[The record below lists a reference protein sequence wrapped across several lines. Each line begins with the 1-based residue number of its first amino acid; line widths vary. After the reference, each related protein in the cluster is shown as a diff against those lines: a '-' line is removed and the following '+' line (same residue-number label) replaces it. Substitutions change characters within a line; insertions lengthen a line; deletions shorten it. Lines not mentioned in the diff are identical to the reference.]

1 MSSPFMPLWIGDYL
15 KDTGHL
21 CAAEHGAYL
30 LLIMHY
36 WQTGSLPT
44 EDRHLAMI
52 ARMEAKEWKK
62 YKPTIAAFFDDQWHH
77 KRVNKELA
85 ECAVKSSQAKRA
97 AIKRWEKEKNA
108 DAIAYANGHA
118 KE

>member
-1 MSSPFMPLWIGDYL
+1 MSSPWMPLWIGDYL
-15 KDTGHL
+15 KDTSHL

-52 ARMEAKEWKK
+52 ARME
-62 YKPTIAAFFDDQWHH
+62 P
-77 KRVNKELA
+77 KRVEKIQGDHHGLL
-85 ECAVKSSQAKRA
+85 R
-97 AIKRWEKEKNA
+97 RWMATQTDRQGVDRERDKVVSGEK
-108 DAIAYANGHA
+108 GS
-118 KE
+118 

>member
-1 MSSPFMPLWIGDYL
+1 MSSPWMPLWIGDYL
-15 KDTGHL
+15 KDTSHL

-52 ARMEAKEWKK
+52 ARMEPKEWKK
-62 YKPTIAAFFDDQWHH
+62 YKATIMAFFDDGWRH
-77 KRVNKELA
+77 KRIDKELI
-85 ECAVKSSQAKRA
+85 ESEIKSSQAKRA
-97 AIKRWEKEKNA
+97 ANKRWENEKKT
-108 DAIAYANGHA
+108 DAPALRSVVR
-118 KE
+118 K